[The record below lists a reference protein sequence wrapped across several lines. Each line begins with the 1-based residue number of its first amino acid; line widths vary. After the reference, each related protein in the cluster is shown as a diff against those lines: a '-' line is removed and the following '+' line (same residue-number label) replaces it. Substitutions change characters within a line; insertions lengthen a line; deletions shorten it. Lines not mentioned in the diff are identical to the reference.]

1 MLLTRR
7 GFYLP
12 KISELCDKIRNKL
25 IVTPN
30 INAAFDFSD
39 EGPVSF
45 NVFQENDEFLIL
57 PRFFATTEF
66 KNEKY
71 KNQIKINNP
80 REFNFKGSLR
90 DYQQNIIDLII
101 PKIKETGG
109 GLLSIPTGRGK
120 TILAVK
126 LACEL
131 KLKTLFIV
139 HKTFFLEQTKEK
151 YELFSDAKIGILQQ
165 NQIDIEDKDVVIGML
180 QSICSRNY
188 GEEIMGQFDL
198 VIFDECHHMSSRE
211 FSKALTKIRPVY
223 TVGLSATPKRSDGL
237 EKVFHWY
244 AGPMLYQEVAPMKH
258 VVHVKTVS
266 FDIKHHKFKN
276 IVNKKGQVLL
286 PIIVTNLTEIT
297 QRNDLILK
305 EILDLKLAEP
315 ERKFL
320 ILSGRREHLNVL
332 SDMVINKI
340 PGLKDEIGFYLGGMK
355 KNDLKASSEKSLI
368 FATFE
373 MASEGLDILA
383 LDTLYMVTPKG
394 NVNQV
399 VGRILRKQFDEYENP
414 PMVVDF
420 VDEIESVKRLAMIR
434 MKLYK
439 SRNYVINGVEPKV
452 TIEPDAIES
461 KTDVEPKVTIE
472 PEPDTK
478 SKTKSKPRTKKTIE
492 TEDSE
497 PKNKNKLNFT
507 KSLF

>member
-1 MLLTRR
+1 MILSRR
-7 GFYLP
+7 GFFLP
-12 KISELCDKIRNKL
+12 KTSKFYEPVKNKL
-25 IVTPN
+25 LVTPN

-39 EGPVSF
+39 QGPTSF
-45 NVFQENDEFLIL
+45 HVCYENDTHLVL

-71 KNQIKINNP
+71 TNQIKIENP
-80 REFNFKGSLR
+80 REFLFKGSLR
-90 DYQQNIIDLII
+90 DYQQNIINTII

-131 KLKTLFIV
+131 KLKTLFVV

-151 YELFSDAKIGILQQ
+151 YELFSNAKIGILQQ
-165 NQIDIEDKDVVIGML
+165 NQIDIENKDVVIGML
-180 QSICSRNY
+180 QSICSRDY

-223 TVGLSATPKRSDGL
+223 TIGLSATPKRSDGL

-244 AGPMLYQEVAPMKH
+244 AGPMLYQETAAMKH

-266 FDIKHHKFKN
+266 FDIKHYKFKN

-297 QRNDLILK
+297 ERNDLIVK
-305 EILDLKLAEP
+305 EILDLKVEEP

-320 ILSGRREHLNVL
+320 ILSGRREHLNVISKL
-332 SDMVINKI
+332 IINKI
-340 PGLKDEIGFYLGGMK
+340 PALEDEVGFYVGGMK
-355 KNDLKASSEKSLI
+355 KDDLKSASEKSVI

-383 LDTLYMVTPKG
+383 LDTLFMLTPKG
-394 NVNQV
+394 NVNQS
-399 VGRILRKQFDEYENP
+399 VGRILRKQFDEYEYP
-414 PMVVDF
+414 PLIIDF

-439 SRNYVINGVEPKV
+439 SRNYVINN
-452 TIEPDAIES
+452 
-461 KTDVEPKVTIE
+461 IE
-472 PEPDTK
+472 PEIK
-478 SKTKSKPRTKKTIE
+478 EIIKEEVSEENITKSKPKKTEKI
-492 TEDSE
+492 
-497 PKNKNKLNFT
+497 NFT
-507 KSLF
+507 ESLF

>member
-1 MLLTRR
+1 MYLSRR
-7 GFYLP
+7 GFFLP
-12 KISELCDKIRNKL
+12 KISKFCESIRNKL
-25 IVTPN
+25 LVTPN
-30 INAAFDFSD
+30 VNAAFDFSD
-39 EGPVSF
+39 EGPISF
-45 NVFQENDEFLIL
+45 NVFQENDTHLII

-71 KNQIKINNP
+71 ENQIKINNP

-90 DYQQNIIDLII
+90 DYQQNIIDTII

-131 KLKTLFIV
+131 KLKTLFVV

-165 NQIDIEDKDVVIGML
+165 KIVDIENKDVVIGML
-180 QSICSRNY
+180 QSICSRDY
-188 GEEIMGQFDL
+188 GEEVMGQFDL

-223 TVGLSATPKRSDGL
+223 TIGLSATPKRSDGI

-244 AGPMLYQEVAPMKH
+244 AGPMLYQELINMKH
-258 VVHVKTVS
+258 IVHVKTINV
-266 FDIKHHKFKN
+266 DIKHPKFKN
-276 IVNKKGQVLL
+276 IKNKKGQDLL
-286 PIIVTNLTEIT
+286 PIVVTNLTEIT
-297 QRNDLILK
+297 QRNDLIVK
-305 EILDLKLAEP
+305 EILELKLSEP

-332 SDMVINKI
+332 ANMIKQKHPS
-340 PGLKDEIGFYLGGMK
+340 LEDEIGFYVGGMK
-355 KNDLKASSEKSLI
+355 KDQLKSASEKSLI

-383 LDTLYMVTPKG
+383 LDTLFMLTPKG
-394 NVNQV
+394 NVNQS
-399 VGRILRKQFDEYENP
+399 VGRILRKQFDEYEYP
-414 PMVVDF
+414 PLIIDF

-434 MKLYK
+434 MRLYK
-439 SRNYVINGVEPKV
+439 SRDYVINDLHPQDVKEIMPIG
-452 TIEPDAIES
+452 IDINPDENIN
-461 KTDVEPKVTIE
+461 KKKQI
-472 PEPDTK
+472 
-478 SKTKSKPRTKKTIE
+478 KTK
-492 TEDSE
+492 
-497 PKNKNKLNFT
+497 KLDFNT
-507 KSLF
+507 SLF

>member
-1 MLLTRR
+1 MYLSRK
-7 GFYLP
+7 GFFLP
-12 KISELCDKIRNKL
+12 KISKLCDSIKNKL
-25 IVTPN
+25 LVTPN

-39 EGPVSF
+39 QGPVSF
-45 NVFQENDEFLIL
+45 HVLQETDTHLIL

-71 KNQIKINNP
+71 DNQIKINNS
-80 REFNFKGSLR
+80 REFKFKGSLR
-90 DYQQNIIDLII
+90 DYQQDIINMII

-131 KLKTLFIV
+131 KLKTLFVV

-165 NQIDIEDKDVVIGML
+165 NIIDVKDKDVVIGML
-180 QSICSRNY
+180 QSICSRDY
-188 GEEIMGQFDL
+188 GEDIMGQFDL

-211 FSKALTKIRPVY
+211 FSKALGKIRPVY

-244 AGPMLYQEVAPMKH
+244 AGPMLYQETAAMKH
-258 VVHVKTVS
+258 KVHVKTVN
-266 FDIKHHKFKN
+266 FDIKHNKFRN
-276 IVNKKGQVLL
+276 IVNKKGMTLL
-286 PIIVTNLTEIT
+286 PIIVTNLTEINE
-297 QRNDLILK
+297 RNNLIIK

-332 SDMVINKI
+332 AKLIKEKYI
-340 PGLKDEIGFYLGGMK
+340 GLTDEIGFYVGGMK
-355 KNDLKASSEKSLI
+355 KDELKDASSKSLI

-383 LDTLYMVTPKG
+383 LDTLFMLTPKG
-394 NVNQV
+394 NVNQS
-399 VGRILRKQFDEYENP
+399 VGRILRKQFDQYEYP
-414 PMVVDF
+414 PLIVDI
-420 VDEIESVKRLAMIR
+420 VDEIESVKRLAFIR

-439 SRNYVINGVEPKV
+439 SRNYVINGTSEADV
-452 TIEPDAIES
+452 TSEA
-461 KTDVEPKVTIE
+461 
-472 PEPDTK
+472 
-478 SKTKSKPRTKKTIE
+478 
-492 TEDSE
+492 DSE
-497 PKNKNKLNFT
+497 TPKENLVNVKKDKINFK

>member
-1 MLLTRR
+1 MLLSRR
-7 GFYLP
+7 GFFLP
-12 KISELCDKIRNKL
+12 KISKFCESIKNKL
-25 IVTPN
+25 LVTPN

-45 NVFQENDEFLIL
+45 NVFQENDTHLII

-71 KNQIKINNP
+71 ENQIKINNP
-80 REFNFKGSLR
+80 REFKFKGSLR
-90 DYQQNIIDLII
+90 DYQQKIIDTII

-131 KLKTLFIV
+131 KLKTLFVV

-165 NQIDIEDKDVVIGML
+165 KIIDIENKDVVIGML
-180 QSICSRNY
+180 QSICSRDY
-188 GEEIMGQFDL
+188 GEEVMGQFDL

-223 TVGLSATPKRSDGL
+223 TIGLSATPKRSDGI

-244 AGPMLYQEVAPMKH
+244 AGPMLYQETAAMKH
-258 VVHVKTVS
+258 VVHVKTVN
-266 FDIKHHKFKN
+266 FDIKHYKFKN
-276 IVNKKGQVLL
+276 VKNKKGQDLL
-286 PIIVTNLTEIT
+286 PIVVTNLTEIE
-297 QRNDLILK
+297 QRNDLIVK
-305 EILDLKLAEP
+305 EILDLKLLEP

-320 ILSGRREHLNVL
+320 ILSGRREHLNIL
-332 SDMVINKI
+332 ANMIKQKHPS
-340 PGLKDEIGFYLGGMK
+340 LEDEVGFYVGGMK
-355 KNDLKASSEKSLI
+355 KDQLKNASEKSLI

-383 LDTLYMVTPKG
+383 LDTLFMLTPKG
-394 NVNQV
+394 NVNQS
-399 VGRILRKQFDEYENP
+399 VGRILRKQFDEYEYP
-414 PMVVDF
+414 PLIIDF

-434 MKLYK
+434 MRLYK
-439 SRNYVINGVEPKV
+439 SRDYVINGVEPEVKE
-452 TIEPDAIES
+452 TKELEIKELMPIGIDTNPDENIN
-461 KTDVEPKVTIE
+461 KKKQI
-472 PEPDTK
+472 
-478 SKTKSKPRTKKTIE
+478 KTKKIDFNS
-492 TEDSE
+492 
-497 PKNKNKLNFT
+497 
-507 KSLF
+507 SLF

>member
-7 GFYLP
+7 GFFLP
-12 KISELCDKIRNKL
+12 KISELCDKVRTKL
-25 IVTPN
+25 SVTPN
-30 INAAFDFSD
+30 LNAAFDFSD
-39 EGPVSF
+39 SGPVSF

-71 KNQIKINNP
+71 KNKIKINNP

-90 DYQQNIIDLII
+90 DYQQKIIDSII
-101 PKIKETGG
+101 PKIQETGG

-126 LACEL
+126 LACQL
-131 KLKTLFIV
+131 KLKTLFVV

-180 QSICSRNY
+180 QSICSRDY
-188 GEEIMGQFDL
+188 GEEVMGQFDL

-244 AGPMLYQEVAPMKH
+244 AGPMLYQETAPMKH
-258 VVHVKTVS
+258 VVHAKTVS
-266 FDIKHHKFKN
+266 FDIKHYKFKN
-276 IVNKKGQVLL
+276 IVNKKGMVLL

-297 QRNDLILK
+297 QRNDLIVK
-305 EILDLKLAEP
+305 EIIDLKLAEP

-320 ILSGRREHLNVL
+320 ILSGRREHLTII

-340 PGLKDEIGFYLGGMK
+340 PGLKDEVGFYVGGMK
-355 KNDLKASSEKSLI
+355 KDDLKASSEKSLI

-383 LDTLYMVTPKG
+383 LDTLFMVTPKG

-439 SRNYVINGVEPKV
+439 SRNYVINGVEP
-452 TIEPDAIES
+452 PDAIES
-461 KTDVEPKVTIE
+461 KTDAVEPPDAAPE
-472 PEPDTK
+472 PETK
-478 SKTKSKPRTKKTIE
+478 PTPKSRTKKTIPE
-492 TEDSE
+492 GDE
-497 PKNKNKLNFT
+497 PKNKNKINFNT
-507 KSLF
+507 SLF

>member
-1 MLLTRR
+1 MFLSRR
-7 GFYLP
+7 GFFLP
-12 KISELCDKIRNKL
+12 KVSAFCEGIRNKL
-25 IVTPN
+25 LVTPN
-30 INAAFDFSD
+30 VNAAYDFSD
-39 EGPVSF
+39 EGPISF
-45 NVFQENDEFLIL
+45 NVFQENDTHLII
-57 PRFFATTEF
+57 PRFFGITEF

-71 KNQIKINNP
+71 ENQVKINNP

-90 DYQQNIIDLII
+90 DYQQNIIDTII

-131 KLKTLFIV
+131 KLKTLFVV

-165 NQIDIEDKDVVIGML
+165 KTIDIENKDVVIGML
-180 QSICSRNY
+180 QSICSRDY
-188 GEEIMGQFDL
+188 GEEVMGQFDL

-223 TVGLSATPKRSDGL
+223 TIGLSATPKRSDGI
-237 EKVFHWY
+237 EKIFHWY
-244 AGPMLYQEVAPMKH
+244 AGPMLYQELINMKH
-258 VVHVKTVS
+258 VVHVKTVN
-266 FDIKHHKFKN
+266 FDIKHYKFKN
-276 IVNKKGQVLL
+276 IVNRNGQVLL
-286 PIIVTNLTEIT
+286 PIIVTNLTEIE
-297 QRNDLILK
+297 QRNALIVK

-332 SDMVINKI
+332 SKLIVEKH
-340 PGLKDEIGFYLGGMK
+340 PSLEEEVGFYVGGMK
-355 KNDLKASSEKSLI
+355 KDQLKSASEKSLI

-383 LDTLYMVTPKG
+383 LDTLFMVTPKG
-394 NVNQV
+394 NTNQA
-399 VGRILRKQFDEYENP
+399 VGRILRKQFDEYEYP
-414 PMVVDF
+414 PLIVDF
-420 VDEIESVKRLAMIR
+420 VDEIESVKRLAFIR

-439 SRNYVINGVEPKV
+439 SRNYVINGLHPLDAKEPEVNIKEE
-452 TIEPDAIES
+452 IIES
-461 KTDVEPKVTIE
+461 KTKP
-472 PEPDTK
+472 K
-478 SKTKSKPRTKKTIE
+478 SKSKIIQE
-492 TEDSE
+492 EGDE
-497 PKNKNKLNFT
+497 PKNKNKLNFN